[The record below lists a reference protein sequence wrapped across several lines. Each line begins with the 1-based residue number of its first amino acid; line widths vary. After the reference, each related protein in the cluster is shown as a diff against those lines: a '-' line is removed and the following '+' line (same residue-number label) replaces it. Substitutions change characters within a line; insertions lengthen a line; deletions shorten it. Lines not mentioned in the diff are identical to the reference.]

1 MIEDRRFLLWNIL
14 LPLVLVAAFGLLA
27 RQFGYLVF
35 HVYAETVSI
44 VIGGTTLIV
53 AYTSQRFVQNQYF
66 LLIAAVLGWC
76 MPIDMLHLV
85 TYQGMGL
92 LPIDEQNV
100 SLRLWTSARGL
111 QALGMLAAILLQA
124 RRVPL
129 WQVHLALGSGSVL
142 LVAGSLQGWLP
153 VMYVEGLR
161 FSAAKIALDWSIIAL
176 HAVTLFVL
184 WRTQSSFSEGIRR
197 YLPAALVTMI
207 AAEILFSLEANL
219 YGPIN
224 MLGHLLKVTSYWF
237 LYLTLVYSSLR
248 EPFSALASAAR
259 IYDAVPA
266 PTLIVDSSG
275 RISQANAAAGRVL
288 GVPAAQIVG
297 KTSHS
302 LFHNTDIDPGDCPLC
317 TALRRGEELD
327 RHELLR
333 RHGASLLRVSIRRIG
348 ADRVDRPE
356 FVEVLD
362 DLTAMQRARESQ
374 RELESQVEQGAHAAA
389 VMTVL
394 LALAREE
401 RLQTTSLERLLETLP
416 GAFRAPSLLRVHL
429 RSPWLTRGR
438 EATASGAA
446 VLRWPLDFGAAGQ
459 GVLEVHYEDQ
469 PGAGGRAFDAAERK
483 LLDETARTLEALGRR
498 TAACTMATGHD
509 QQAGLAGE
517 KTT

>member
-1 MIEDRRFLLWNIL
+1 M
-14 LPLVLVAAFGLLA
+14 
-27 RQFGYLVF
+27 
-35 HVYAETVSI
+35 SK
-44 VIGGTTLIV
+44 TLIDRLG
-53 AYTSQRFVQNQYF
+53 ARLKLSSGSNRTLTLLGDFLTGSATSITAVDGND
-66 LLIAAVLGWC
+66 LL
-76 MPIDMLHLV
+76 
-85 TYQGMGL
+85 
-92 LPIDEQNV
+92 
-100 SLRLWTSARGL
+100 SLDAERRRGL
-111 QALGMLAAILLQA
+111 IKILAEPTIMALSGEQGEFLAGGKLFIPVAQS
-124 RRVPL
+124 
-129 WQVHLALGSGSVL
+129 LAG
-142 LVAGSLQGWLP
+142 
-153 VMYVEGLR
+153 
-161 FSAAKIALDWSIIAL
+161 
-176 HAVTLFVL
+176 
-184 WRTQSSFSEGIRR
+184 
-197 YLPAALVTMI
+197 
-207 AAEILFSLEANL
+207 
-219 YGPIN
+219 
-224 MLGHLLKVTSYWF
+224 
-237 LYLTLVYSSLR
+237 
-248 EPFSALASAAR
+248 
-259 IYDAVPA
+259 
-266 PTLIVDSSG
+266 
-275 RISQANAAAGRVL
+275 
-288 GVPAAQIVG
+288 
-297 KTSHS
+297 
-302 LFHNTDIDPGDCPLC
+302 
-317 TALRRGEELD
+317 
-327 RHELLR
+327 
-333 RHGASLLRVSIRRIG
+333 GASLLRVSIRRIG

-374 RELESQVEQGAHAAA
+374 RDLESQVEQGAHAAA